1 MRRNLH
7 HAPSDIRKLAYTT
20 YVRSQLEF
28 ASAIWS
34 PYHQYLI
41 NKIEAIQNRAARF
54 ISRNYKY
61 PSSVSEIKL
70 NLSLH
75 PLDLRRNISLLCLFH
90 KYVYNSAH
98 SKIHLKVPTN
108 ISRRVNNQHSFSR
121 QYGKTDAFNLSALP
135 MAIRLWN
142 GLPDNIAA
150 ESKGDAFRNLLHA
163 HFFS

>member
-1 MRRNLH
+1 MLRQDG
-7 HAPSDIRKLAYTT
+7 A
-20 YVRSQLEF
+20 F
-28 ASAIWS
+28 A
-34 PYHQYLI
+34 LC
-41 NKIEAIQNRAARF
+41 NKKFVPRPPFF
-54 ISRNYKY
+54 ITFSGGPERVKQ
-61 PSSVSEIKL
+61 